1 MTGKMRALACA
12 GALVAG
18 LAGCSSSGESSD
30 GTVTIT
36 WGHWGTA
43 DMWGPTATKL
53 AQAFEKSHPKIKVK
67 IEFTPNKEY
76 WTKLQ
81 TAAASGSAPDVFW
94 MNGPRIGVYA
104 SQGALMPLSDQIA
117 KDKLDMSKYPK
128 ALVDLYQ
135 LDGKQYGIPKD
146 YDTIGLFY
154 NKDLFDKAKVKYP
167 TADWTWDDVRKAAD
181 KLTDASSGVWS
192 IGAPA
197 WNQTH
202 YYDTMVQAGGYIIS
216 DDKKKSGFD
225 DPASLQGLQF
235 WKDFLDKKQSPTQQQ
250 MTDTDP
256 SVLFQNGKLAMFY
269 DGSYDAVMYQNSK
282 GLNWDV
288 APMPKGPKS
297 NASIIHGLANV
308 IYAKTKHP
316 QEAWEFEKFLSSEE
330 GNRIQAESGAVIP
343 AYEGLADAWAK
354 SMPGKNLQ
362 IFLDAATTAVPYPIS
377 KNTAVWARKEVD
389 AITKAY
395 TDGNQ
400 VEPIAKEFAA
410 TMNAD
415 LSAEK

>member
-1 MTGKMRALACA
+1 MTRKVWALACA

-18 LAGCSSSGESSD
+18 LAGCSSSGESSA
-30 GTVTIT
+30 GIVTLT
-36 WGHWGTA
+36 WGHWGTQ
-43 DMWGPTATKL
+43 DMWGPTEKKL
-53 AQAFEKSHPKIKVK
+53 IETFEKSHPKIKIKVQ
-67 IEFTPNKEY
+67 FTPNKEY

-81 TAAASGSAPDVFW
+81 TSAASGSAPDVFW
-94 MNGPRIGVYA
+94 MNGPRIGLYA
-104 SQGALMPLSDQIA
+104 SQGALLPLSDQIA
-117 KDKLDMSKYPK
+117 KDKVDMTKFPK

-167 TADWTWDDVRKAAD
+167 TADWTWDDVRDAAAR
-181 KLTDASSGVWS
+181 LTDSAGGVYG

-202 YYDTMVQAGGYIIS
+202 YYDTMVQAGGFIIS

-225 DPASLQGLQF
+225 DPASIQGLQF
-235 WKDFLDKKQSPTQQQ
+235 WKDFLDKKQSPTQAQ

-256 SVLFQNGKLAMFY
+256 TIMFQNGKLAMFY

-288 APMPKGPKS
+288 APMPKGPKN

-308 IYAKTKHP
+308 VYAKTRHP

-330 GNRIQAESGAVIP
+330 GNRIQAESGSVIP
-343 AYEGLADAWAK
+343 AYEGMADLWAK
-354 SMPGKNLQ
+354 TMPGRNLQ
-362 IFLDAATTAVPYPIS
+362 IFLDASATAVPYPIS

-400 VEPIAKEFAA
+400 VEPVAKELAA

-415 LSAEK
+415 LSQEK

>member
-1 MTGKMRALACA
+1 MTRKVWALACA

-18 LAGCSSSGESSD
+18 LAACSSSGESAD
-30 GTVTIT
+30 GTVTLT
-36 WGHWGTA
+36 WGHWGTEQL
-43 DMWGPTATKL
+43 WGATAKKTIE
-53 AQAFEKSHPKIKVK
+53 AFEKTHPKIKIK
-67 IEFTPNKEY
+67 SQFTPNKEY

-81 TAAASGSAPDVFW
+81 TAAASGTAPDVFW
-94 MNGPRIGVYA
+94 MNGPRIGLYA
-104 SQGALMPLSDQIA
+104 SQGALLPLSDQIA

-146 YDTIGLFY
+146 YDTIGMFY

-167 TADWTWDDVRKAAD
+167 TADWTWDDIRDAAA
-181 KLTDASSGVWS
+181 KLTDAKSGVYG

-202 YYDTMVQAGGYIIS
+202 YYDTMIQAGGFIIS

-225 DPASLQGLQF
+225 DPASIQGLQF

-256 SVLFQNGKLAMFY
+256 SILFQNGKLGMFY
-269 DGSYDAVMYQNSK
+269 DGSYDAVMYQGTK

-308 IYAKTKHP
+308 VYAKTKHP
-316 QEAWEFEKFLSSEE
+316 AEAWEFEKFLSSEE
-330 GNRIQAESGAVIP
+330 GNRIQAEAGSVIP
-343 AYEGLADAWAK
+343 AYEGMADVWTK
-354 SMPGKNLQ
+354 TMPDRNLQ
-362 IFLDAATTAVPYPIS
+362 IFLDASKTAVPYPIS
-377 KNTAVWARKEVD
+377 KNTAVWARKEID

-400 VEPIAKEFAA
+400 VEAIAKELAA

-415 LSAEK
+415 LSQEK